1 MESAAE
7 IEDLLPPLLEAPTPK
22 TGRPQTSIPLVRPFL
37 KWAGGKRQL
46 LPELRKYIPSR
57 YNTYYEPFVG
67 GGALF
72 FDLQRKRAV
81 INDTNAEL
89 LNCYIVIRDAVEEL
103 IAALE
108 QHRNEEAYY
117 YALRDWDRAHDFAAR
132 PAVERAARVIFLN
145 KTCYNGLFRV
155 NSQGQFNVPFGRYKA
170 PTIVDTAVLRAVS
183 KYLNNNVITMLNVD
197 FAEAVRGAKRGDF
210 IYFDPPYDPVS
221 DTASF
226 TSYDVNGFSRA
237 EQIRLKG
244 VVDELTQRGCKVLL
258 SNAYTSFIAD
268 LYKNY
273 TCIKV
278 GASRAINSH
287 AQGRGKVDEILVMN
301 YECPTCLR

>member
-1 MESAAE
+1 MWS
-7 IEDLLPPLLEAPTPK
+7 PLLETQAPK
-22 TGRPQTSIPLVRPFL
+22 TRRTRTLNPLVRPFL

-46 LPELRKYIPSR
+46 LQELTKYVPSQFR
-57 YNTYYEPFVG
+57 TYYEPFVG

-72 FDLQRKRAV
+72 LALQHKPAV
-81 INDTNAEL
+81 VNDTNAEL
-89 LNCYIVIRDAVEEL
+89 INCYKVIKDSVEEL
-103 IAALE
+103 IAALS

-117 YALRDWDRAHDFAAR
+117 YEVRDWDRSPDFASR
-132 PAVERAARVIFLN
+132 PPVERAARIIFLN

-170 PTIVDTAVLRAVS
+170 PTIVDVAVLRAVS
-183 KYLNNNVITMLNVD
+183 KYLNNDTIKIRNED
-197 FAEAVRGAKRGDF
+197 FEEAVSGARRGDF
-210 IYFDPPYDPVS
+210 IYFDPPYDPIS

-226 TSYDVNGFSRA
+226 TNYDVNGFSRE

-244 VVDELTQRGCKVLL
+244 VVDELSKRGCNVLL

-268 LYKNY
+268 LYSNY
-273 TCIKV
+273 RCIKV
-278 GASRAINSH
+278 GASRAINSN

-301 YECPTCLR
+301 YVQSFTRRFH